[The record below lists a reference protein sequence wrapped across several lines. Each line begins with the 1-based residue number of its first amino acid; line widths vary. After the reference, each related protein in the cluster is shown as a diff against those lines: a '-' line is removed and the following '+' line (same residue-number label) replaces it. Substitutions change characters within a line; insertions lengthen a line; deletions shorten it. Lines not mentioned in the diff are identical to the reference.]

1 MCIVRKSGF
10 YYIYGGDTIVQD
22 LKVFMNET
30 DIMNGVF
37 FFYNI
42 LYLYIY
48 RHIPTLNQY
57 IHIYTRI
64 LWAQWAYMELTTK
77 CAFRLLFICTNI

>member
-1 MCIVRKSGF
+1 MFVRKSGF

-37 FFYNI
+37 FPSVSLVHSI
-42 LYLYIY
+42 DIG
-48 RHIPTLNQY
+48 
-57 IHIYTRI
+57 
-64 LWAQWAYMELTTK
+64 
-77 CAFRLLFICTNI
+77 

>member
-1 MCIVRKSGF
+1 MCVFVRKSGL

-37 FFYNI
+37 F
-42 LYLYIY
+42 LYIDIVVY
-48 RHIPTLNQY
+48 TYFFVGSVGVWNLQPNVPLDY
-57 IHIYTRI
+57 IIH
-64 LWAQWAYMELTTK
+64 
-77 CAFRLLFICTNI
+77 TNI